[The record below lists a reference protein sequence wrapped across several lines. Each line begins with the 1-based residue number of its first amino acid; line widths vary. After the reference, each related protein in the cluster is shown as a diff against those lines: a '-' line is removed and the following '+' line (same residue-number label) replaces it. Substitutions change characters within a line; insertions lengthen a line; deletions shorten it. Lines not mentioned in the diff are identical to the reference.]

1 MLKVISTGVFWTL
14 NRSNVFIAA
23 FEHQPV
29 DVFISLILVSFDAIP
44 SEDKVLGD
52 IVDTVTRQA
61 HCNIVPGHASIISFV
76 EFVVLPV
83 LHALKV
89 HDTVVVE
96 VLAWENLV
104 LDTGRVNVR
113 EWVLVVVPST
123 ETEINATDKC
133 NRVVDHGKFFVV
145 CL

>member
-1 MLKVISTGVFWTL
+1 MLNIVSTGIFWTL
-14 NRSNVFIAA
+14 NGSDIFLAA
-23 FEHQPV
+23 FEHQPI
-29 DVFISLILVSFDAIP
+29 DVVISLIFVSLHAIP

-61 HCNIVPGHASIISFV
+61 HCNIVPGHASVICFV

-83 LHALKV
+83 IHALKV

-104 LDTGRVNVR
+104 LDTSRVDVR
-113 EWVLVVVPST
+113 Q
-123 ETEINATDKC
+123 
-133 NRVVDHGKFFVV
+133 
-145 CL
+145 

>member
-1 MLKVISTGVFWTL
+1 MNCARVSVGHGAQGRQWMLNVVANRVCRTL
-14 NRSNVFIAA
+14 NSYQRLVGSSAA

-29 DVFISLILVSFDAIP
+29 DLAVSLILVSFHAVP

-61 HCNIVPGHASIISFV
+61 HCNVVPGHASEVGFV

-83 LHALKV
+83 VYALKV

-104 LDTGRVNVR
+104 LDTGRVDVR
-113 EWVLVVVPST
+113 
-123 ETEINATDKC
+123 
-133 NRVVDHGKFFVV
+133 
-145 CL
+145 